1 MDGAMRS
8 CRRLTG
14 IAAWIAG
21 AGILAGCALVTDPVA
36 QQRQAAT
43 ERRVSEEAA
52 RKQAAGWRE
61 GQAEDCR
68 VCGNVWLEGEPTT
81 LACPNGHFLDLE
93 CCVVNTSLT
102 PICPLC
108 DS

>member
-1 MDGAMRS
+1 LPALSVEYSDFMDDESEDERS
-8 CRRLTG
+8 N
-14 IAAWIAG
+14 I
-21 AGILAGCALVTDPVA
+21 
-36 QQRQAAT
+36 
-43 ERRVSEEAA
+43 EREVSEAIEAA
-52 RKQAAGWRE
+52 VIRNAVASGWRE

-68 VCGNVWLEGEPTT
+68 VCGNVWLEGEPPT

-93 CCVVNTSLT
+93 CCVVGASLT